1 MEMPPQQS
9 CGISARDSLRSP
21 LLCCVAELRGI
32 RPQEIKSIIPKITGS
47 AYITGFNQW
56 LLDEG

>member
-1 MEMPPQQS
+1 MEMPPT
-9 CGISARDSLRSP
+9 
-21 LLCCVAELRGI
+21 AELRGI